1 MRLLASSGGLC
12 VSTLLEWWEENQDQ
26 FPWRE
31 TKDPWKILI
40 SEILLQQTQAKRMIP
55 YYQRIIEANPTPKA
69 MVENGEESLLKL
81 WEGAGYYRR
90 ARLLFKLAE
99 NCQEGLPNN
108 YEEWLALPGIGP
120 YTAAAIC
127 SIAFGLN
134 VSCIDGNVKRIIQR
148 LVGSKITK
156 LSEFKQIA
164 DRLIDEERPGDWNQ
178 ALMDLGRNVCKPANP
193 NCVICPLSD
202 DCVGKDE
209 PMSFTTPK
217 KVKSKLMKMD
227 CLVILGKDASVNI
240 RRKESGHLQNMW
252 GFELLDRNEAS
263 FGEEEYCGNVIHAF
277 SHRKWDIN
285 VYARKTDEMLT
296 SHRDVPMA
304 KLDQKIRDIV
314 LAWDVKRNNS

>member
-1 MRLLASSGGLC
+1 M
-12 VSTLLEWWEENQDQ
+12 STLLEWWEENQDQ

-120 YTAAAIC
+120 YTAAAVC
-127 SIAFGLN
+127 SIALGLN

-148 LVGSKITK
+148 LVGIKITK

-164 DRLIDEERPGDWNQ
+164 DRLIDE
-178 ALMDLGRNVCKPANP
+178 
-193 NCVICPLSD
+193 
-202 DCVGKDE
+202 
-209 PMSFTTPK
+209 
-217 KVKSKLMKMD
+217 
-227 CLVILGKDASVNI
+227 
-240 RRKESGHLQNMW
+240 
-252 GFELLDRNEAS
+252 
-263 FGEEEYCGNVIHAF
+263 
-277 SHRKWDIN
+277 
-285 VYARKTDEMLT
+285 
-296 SHRDVPMA
+296 
-304 KLDQKIRDIV
+304 
-314 LAWDVKRNNS
+314 